1 MGGSIP
7 GFLYRQLTFCPKP
20 LPTSVNL
27 QGQAAIITGSN
38 VGLGLEAAKQ
48 LSARG
53 LSHLILAVRTVS
65 KGEAAKEE
73 ILRDNPS
80 STCTIEVWELDQ
92 ESFDSVRAF
101 GERAQ
106 ALQRLDLVILSAG
119 VKLLEYKKAK
129 TGHEMNV
136 QINHLGT
143 SLLSLLLLPVLQKT
157 ASTQGTPSR
166 LTIVTSEM
174 HFWSKFPEKDSP
186 NTLSRLDDPD
196 SFKPGMDRY
205 NTSKLLNV
213 LWLRE
218 LSKRAGPDVVVN
230 GVNPG
235 LCASELHRSDSTP
248 GKKVFNG
255 VVAWSPAQGG
265 HCLVD
270 AVVLH
275 KEERGAYVSEQVVK
289 RPSSF
294 VLSEEGEKA
303 QVKLWEETVALL
315 KEAVPGMDLLGGIVA

>member
-1 MGGSIP
+1 MGGSFP

-20 LPTSVNL
+20 LPTTVIL
-27 QGQAAIITGSN
+27 QGQTAIITGSN
-38 VGLGLEAAKQ
+38 IGLGLEAAKQ
-48 LSARG
+48 LIARG

-65 KGEAAKEE
+65 KGDAAKEE

-80 STCTIEVWELDQ
+80 SACTVEVWELDQ

-106 ALQRLDLVILSAG
+106 ALQRLDIVILSAG
-119 VKLLEYKKAK
+119 VKLLEYKRAQ

-143 SLLSLLLLPVLQKT
+143 ALLSLLLLTPMQKT
-157 ASTQGTPSR
+157 ARTQGTPSR
-166 LTIVTSEM
+166 LTIVTSEV
-174 HFWSKFPEKDSP
+174 HFWSKFPEKDAPSI
-186 NTLSRLDDPD
+186 LSRLDDPD
-196 SFKPGMDRY
+196 SFGTGMDRY
-205 NTSKLLNV
+205 NTSKLLNI

-218 LSKRAGPDVVVN
+218 LSQRTGPDVIIN

-235 LCASELHRSDSTP
+235 LCASKLHRADSTP
-248 GKKVFNG
+248 GKSLFNRLF
-255 VVAWSPAQGG
+255 AWTPAQGG

-270 AVVLH
+270 AAVLH
-275 KEERGAYVSEQVVK
+275 ADERGAYVSEQVVK

-294 VLSEEGEKA
+294 VLSEDGERA
-303 QVKLWEETVALL
+303 QVKLWDETVALL
-315 KEAVPGMDLLGGIVA
+315 KETVSGVDLLGGVVA